1 MFKTEKPPVQS
12 KGITVSSNV
21 AETIIGPETKYK
33 GTVTTS
39 KTIRVDG
46 LFEGEIKS
54 GGDVIIGETGV
65 FKGTLLCK
73 TLFNSGLV
81 DGVLTVEDKLECTSI
96 GIVNGE
102 INVKELVLAKGA
114 IFDGKCNM
122 SKANPTPAKK
132 ESKEN
137 LEKKA

>member
-39 KTIRVDG
+39 KTIRIDG

-54 GGDVIIGETGV
+54 GGDVIVGETGI
-65 FKGTLLCK
+65 FKGTIACK
-73 TLFNSGLV
+73 TLFVSGLV
-81 DGVLTVEDKLECTSI
+81 DGTLSVEEKLECTSI
-96 GIVNGE
+96 GIVKGDLT
-102 INVKELVLAKGA
+102 VKELVLTRGA
-114 IFDGKCNM
+114 IFDGTCNM
-122 SKANPTPAKK
+122 SKFNPT
-132 ESKEN
+132 S
-137 LEKKA
+137 EK

>member
-1 MFKTEKPPVQS
+1 MFKAEKPPVQS

-39 KTIRVDG
+39 KTIRIDG

-54 GGDVIIGETGV
+54 GGDVIVGETGV
-65 FKGTLLCK
+65 FKGTIACK

-81 DGVLTVEDKLECTSI
+81 EGNIVIEDKLECTSI
-96 GIVNGE
+96 GIVKGDLT
-102 INVKELVLAKGA
+102 VKELVLAKGA
-114 IFDGKCNM
+114 IFDGTCIM
-122 SKANPTPAKK
+122 SKSNPASVK
-132 ESKEN
+132 
-137 LEKKA
+137 

>member
-39 KTIRVDG
+39 KTIRIDG

-54 GGDVIIGETGV
+54 GGDVIVGETGIL
-65 FKGTLLCK
+65 KGKLICK

-81 DGVLTVEDKLECTSI
+81 DGTLTIEDKLECTSI
-96 GIVNGE
+96 GIVKGD
-102 INVKELVLAKGA
+102 ITIKELVLAKGA
-114 IFDGKCNM
+114 IFDGTCNM
-122 SKANPTPAKK
+122 SKANPPSAK
-132 ESKEN
+132 
-137 LEKKA
+137 

>member
-39 KTIRVDG
+39 KTIRIDG

-54 GGDVIIGETGV
+54 GGDVIVGETGL
-65 FKGTLLCK
+65 FKGTIECK

-81 DGVLTVEDKLECTSI
+81 EGTLSIEDKLECTSI
-96 GIVNGE
+96 GIVKGDLT
-102 INVKELVLAKGA
+102 VKELVLTKGA
-114 IFDGKCNM
+114 IFDGTCNM
-122 SKANPTPAKK
+122 SKANTTSV
-132 ESKEN
+132 E
-137 LEKKA
+137 